1 MGTDG
6 AGEGVGAGAGEG
18 RGVGVGAG
26 PVGGPAG
33 FGFTGD
39 CLPFEPLTTALVAG
53 AAGCS
58 RETGATAVWVP
69 GGGVCGNGPTLT
81 ISEAAPANGRGRCSE
96 WLPPSVMRRTLAI
109 AASIRAD
116 AVRLTN
122 RVRVK

>member
-6 AGEGVGAGAGEG
+6 AGEGVGAAAGKG

-26 PVGGPAG
+26 RVGGPAG

-39 CLPFEPLTTALVAG
+39 CLPFEPLATPFVVG

-69 GGGVCGNGPTLT
+69 GGGVCGNEPTLT
-81 ISEAAPANGRGRCSE
+81 IPEPAPANGRGRRSE
-96 WLPPSVMRRTLAI
+96 
-109 AASIRAD
+109 
-116 AVRLTN
+116 
-122 RVRVK
+122 

>member
-6 AGEGVGAGAGEG
+6 AGEGVGAGAGKG
-18 RGVGVGAG
+18 RGVGVGVGAG
-26 PVGGPAG
+26 PMGRLTG

-39 CLPFEPLTTALVAG
+39 CLPSEPLTTALVAG

-69 GGGVCGNGPTLT
+69 GGGCGDGPTLT

-96 WLPPSVMRRTLAI
+96 
-109 AASIRAD
+109 
-116 AVRLTN
+116 
-122 RVRVK
+122 